1 MPPTQKK
8 EKRQKGE
15 TYIPHAQF
23 VADVSEGITKI
34 LSSDRIPTR
43 ESKKDLLRCIELLV
57 STDPQP
63 FEWNIDM
70 YTDERKTPQEQVTLN
85 LFDDPDR
92 IDVSSAPELEHK
104 EHFEDDEGVKRP
116 AWILDSYYLVRLD
129 CEPFWGIAKYVVF
142 M

>member
-1 MPPTQKK
+1 MIWPSLRICPCVRFSSKVAPLTHKTCRTCHQQKK

-15 TYIPHAQF
+15 TFILHAQF

-70 YTDERKTPQEQVTLN
+70 YTDERKTPQERVPLNFQNLNIKSTL
-85 LFDDPDR
+85 R
-92 IDVSSAPELEHK
+92 MTK
-104 EHFEDDEGVKRP
+104 E
-116 AWILDSYYLVRLD
+116 
-129 CEPFWGIAKYVVF
+129 
-142 M
+142 